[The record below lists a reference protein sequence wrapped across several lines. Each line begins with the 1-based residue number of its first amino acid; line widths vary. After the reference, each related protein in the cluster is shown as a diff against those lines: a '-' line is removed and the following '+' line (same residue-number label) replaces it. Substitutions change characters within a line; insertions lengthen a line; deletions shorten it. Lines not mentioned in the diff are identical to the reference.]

1 MTAPAA
7 QITLTPRRLWSRGPS
22 PSAHRAVWPEWPSK
36 ALVLQTSTNQVNWT
50 NTANLTANSAGT
62 ATFTWTPARNLYYRA
77 VFAGAPDLSAAN
89 SNVARVVVRQI
100 ALLRPLVS
108 GVKTIARGSKVTF
121 TTTVRP
127 ARAELPKAKVTFTFV
142 LKRGS
147 TVVYSGKRDVYI
159 DAAGLASW
167 TWTFSSPGE
176 WYVRAIANPTT
187 ANANSVW
194 SPLQH
199 YHVG

>member
-1 MTAPAA
+1 MTLAATPPVVTWGEAVSLPVTFTAPGAEPPGGRTV
-7 QITLTPRRLWSRGPS
+7 QIQRSTDGITWTSV
-22 PSAHRAVWPEWPSK
+22 ADAVTD
-36 ALVLQTSTNQVNWT
+36 ATGAV
-50 NTANLTANSAGT
+50 TAGDRPAANS
-62 ATFTWTPARNLYYRA
+62 YYRA

-89 SNVARVVVRQI
+89 SNVTRVVVRQI

-127 ARAELPKAKVTFTFV
+127 ARVELPKAKVTFTFV

-159 DAAGLASW
+159 DAAGKASW